1 MTVNGLNLDR
11 NAVLLLAALVLTVC
25 AIVGFHILHD
35 EKIADAVAVIDITES
50 MNTRDMGSPHGSEDR
65 LAAARQALINMI
77 PNLPCQSRLGLGIF
91 TERLSFLLFE
101 PIDICANYEA
111 LVGAISGLDWRMA
124 WQGDSY
130 IYKGL
135 YSAINLASNLKAN
148 LIFLTDGHEA
158 PPLPESGL
166 PPFEGK
172 KGVVGG
178 LIVGVG
184 GSEKTP
190 IPKFDDEGHQIGVY
204 GPQDVL
210 QANRFGLPPTGAE
223 LRPGYNPRNAPFG
236 AMPSGDE
243 QLSSV
248 KTEHLE
254 DLASRTGLTYVEL
267 QHTGSLAT
275 PFLAAAHTRSIPVTI
290 NLAFLPALL
299 ALSIIVLAYARSFRS
314 QFPKAAIRLQSLNR
328 QLWISHRSIFAW

>member
-1 MTVNGLNLDR
+1 MTIGGLNLDR
-11 NAVLLLAALVLTVC
+11 NALLLLAALALTVC
-25 AIVGFHILHD
+25 AIIGFRIVHD
-35 EKIADAVAVIDITES
+35 ERIPDAVAIVDITIS

-65 LAAARQALINMI
+65 LTAARQALINMI
-77 PNLPCQSRLGLGIF
+77 PNLPCQSRLGLGVF

-101 PIDICANYEA
+101 PIDVCSNYEA

-135 YSAINLASNLKAN
+135 YSAIDLASSLKSN

-172 KGVVGG
+172 KGAVGG

-190 IPKFDDEGHQIGVY
+190 IPKYDDEGHQIGVY

-210 QANRFGLPPTGAE
+210 QANRFGLPPPGAE

-248 KTEHLE
+248 KTTHLE
-254 DLASRTGLTYVEL
+254 DLAARTGLTYVEL
-267 QHTGSLAT
+267 QHSGSLAE
-275 PFLAAAHTRSIPVTI
+275 PFLAAGHARKVPVTI
-290 NLAFLPALL
+290 NLAYVPALF
-299 ALSIIVLAYARSFRS
+299 ALLLIVLAYAQSFVG
-314 QFPKAAIRLQSLNR
+314 QFPKTEIWRRFLNPQR
-328 QLWISHRSIFAW
+328 